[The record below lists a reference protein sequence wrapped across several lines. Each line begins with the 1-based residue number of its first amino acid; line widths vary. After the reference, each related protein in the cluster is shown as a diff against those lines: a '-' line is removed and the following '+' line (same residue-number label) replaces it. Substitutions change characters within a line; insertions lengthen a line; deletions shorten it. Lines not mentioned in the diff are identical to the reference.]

1 MARLDHALDALRALD
16 GLAATSAR
24 SQPDPRALLLAT
36 LACIVTAVSFERHTV
51 LALLPLALFPM
62 TLTIRAQVPWWLLGR
77 TLLLAAPFVLM
88 VGVFNPLLE
97 RETALHLGGLAVS
110 AGWLSLASIL
120 LRAALA
126 VTATLALV
134 ASTGMATLCGALTRL
149 HVPAPLTLQ
158 LWLLYRYLF
167 VLGGE
172 ASRMDTARRL
182 RAGAQPRASLATWA
196 ALLGPL
202 LLRSVDRAQRLH
214 QAMLARGFAGT
225 LPGTALRW
233 HWGDTVFLGAWCL
246 FFMAVRRWDLPAQLG
261 HFLLRGAT

>member
-1 MARLDHALDALRALD
+1 
-16 GLAATSAR
+16 
-24 SQPDPRALLLAT
+24 
-36 LACIVTAVSFERHTV
+36 
-51 LALLPLALFPM
+51 
-62 TLTIRAQVPWWLLGR
+62 
-77 TLLLAAPFVLM
+77 M

-196 ALLGPL
+196 ALLGRCVP
-202 LLRSVDRAQRLH
+202 SVDRASGCTGDRARAL
-214 QAMLARGFAGT
+214 LALCPAQPCAGV
-225 LPGTALRW
+225 G
-233 HWGDTVFLGAWCL
+233 HTVFLGAWFVL
-246 FFMAVRRWDLPAQLG
+246 HGRAVDLPACWVLPAA
-261 HFLLRGAT
+261 GAT